1 VNVAGRPF
9 RPSRIRPSLLRR
21 VARAVSLAGAVLL
34 LGLGVMSDVRAAPTT
49 AQSLPTEPL
58 AIETA
63 DGTLHHF
70 TVEIAATPAEQRIG
84 LMFRQEMAPDHGML
98 FEFAMPRRARFW
110 MKNTYLPLD
119 LLFIRSDGRIAN
131 IAHGEPLRLDGIESR
146 GRVAAVLELNAG
158 TAARLGIKAGDR
170 VRHPFFDTVD
180 GGS

>member
-1 VNVAGRPF
+1 MVTCLKKCLRYGAAASVRWVVPLALLVAASGGF
-9 RPSRIRPSLLRR
+9 A
-21 VARAVSLAGAVLL
+21 ARAE
-34 LGLGVMSDVRAAPTT
+34 PTT

-63 DGTLHHF
+63 DGTLHRF
-70 TVEIAATPAEQRIG
+70 TVEIAATPEEQQIG
-84 LMFRQEMAPDHGML
+84 LMFRKEMAPDHGML

-119 LLFIRSDGRIAN
+119 LLFIRSNGRIAN
-131 IAHGEPLRLDGIESR
+131 IAQGEPLRLDGIESR

-170 VRHPFFDTVD
+170 VRHPFFGTAD